1 VGGLVRQ
8 LSLGSQSDG
17 VSVARNR
24 VLRVPRISSFY
35 GISILMYF
43 NDHDPPHFHAEYGEH
58 RARIGIGSLEPLDAG
73 LPSRATHLIREWA
86 TLHRL
91 ELMLNWKRARE
102 GRPLVKIDPLP

>member
-1 VGGLVRQ
+1 M
-8 LSLGSQSDG
+8 
-17 VSVARNR
+17 
-24 VLRVPRISSFY
+24 PRISTFY

-58 RARIGIGSLEPLDAG
+58 RARIRIGSLEPLDVG

-102 GRPLVKIDPLP
+102 GRPLAKIDPLP